1 MASHQVLHFSLQQF
15 VYVMVLFFRSL
26 AEVLWKKNKPEDLF
40 KNSHLQMFFKIG
52 DLKKFSIF
60 RGKTHVLE
68 SLFNKVAGLRC
79 FPVNI
84 VKFSRTAFIIEYLS
98 WLLLSIEDS

>member
-1 MASHQVLHFSLQQF
+1 M
-15 VYVMVLFFRSL
+15 YVMVLFFRSL